1 MSHRNDH
8 GVLALVA
15 ASVLAASA
23 SVVSQS
29 GDPAHPRTPWG
40 DPYLQGI
47 WTSSTY
53 TPLERPENLSNRE
66 FLTEEELD
74 ELNTLLTADGV
85 DPLRARRVLAADSE
99 AERQAATRQSDESI
113 HYDNALWL
121 TESKPRRLTTRRTS
135 LIVDPP
141 NGRIPPLIPEAKARE
156 AARRSASRW
165 LTHNISPQSFDSYA
179 TRTKQERCLVW
190 RHEGPPMLPPSY
202 NDLTQILQT
211 EDYVVVMQEMRVN
224 GPRIIPLDGRPHLP
238 PAVRQWPGDSRGR
251 WEGETLVVETTN
263 FNEKT
268 HFNGATQG
276 LHVVERFTRLDAE
289 TIRYEFTVEDPAA
302 WAQPWRAEFP
312 LMKRDEPLYE
322 YACHEGNYDIRHIL
336 EVARNLDLQAAG
348 KRSR

>member
-1 MSHRNDH
+1 MRQR
-8 GVLALVA
+8 VAL
-15 ASVLAASA
+15 VLAAVA
-23 SVVSQS
+23 LVGATQLLAQS
-29 GDPAHPRTPWG
+29 SDLTPARTSWG
-40 DPYLQGI
+40 DPDLQGI

-53 TPLERPENLSNRE
+53 TPLERPDHLHDRA
-66 FLTEEELD
+66 FLTEEELA

-85 DPLRARRVLAADSE
+85 DPLRARRVLHAE
-99 AERQAATRQSDESI
+99 TNAERQAATQQSKENI

-156 AARRSASRW
+156 SVRRSASRW
-165 LTHNISPQSFDSYA
+165 LVHNISPQSFDSHQ
-179 TRTKQERCLVW
+179 TRTNQERCMVW

-202 NDLTQILQT
+202 NDLLQILQT

-224 GPRIIPLDGRPHLP
+224 APRIIPLDGRPHLP

-263 FNEKT
+263 FNERT
-268 HFNGATQG
+268 HFNGATEG

-302 WAQPWRAEFP
+302 WAQPWSAEFP

-336 EVARNLDLQAAG
+336 KVARNLDLQDAG
-348 KRSR
+348 EGSP